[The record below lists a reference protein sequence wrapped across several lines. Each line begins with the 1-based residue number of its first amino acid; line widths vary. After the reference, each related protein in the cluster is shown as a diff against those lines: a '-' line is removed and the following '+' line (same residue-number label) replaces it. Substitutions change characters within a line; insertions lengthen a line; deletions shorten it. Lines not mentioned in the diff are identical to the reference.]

1 MIAMAAPTFIKN
13 TALDLSTRV
22 TDNAGPLL
30 ANNLH
35 WQIAGDFVT
44 ASKKNEPIR
53 LHSRMTHQYNDATFK
68 VRSDVT
74 LGDRAMTRTK
84 RTLIVTALLLLT
96 LPALMVARAG
106 RQNPKDT
113 PAEKSDKQATPT
125 IKVDVE
131 LVLVNATVTDS
142 LNRYV
147 SGLEEQHFQVWEDKV
162 EQKIGYFSAEDV
174 PISIGVIFDV
184 SGSMKDKIGTARE
197 AATTFLRS
205 GNPDDEYFL
214 VEFANRPELAADFT
228 TDVTKLQSRLI
239 MTPAKGMTA
248 MYDSVYLGLEKLKE
262 GTNPKKALLLITD
275 GEDNRSRYTFQNVKE
290 FVKEQDVQI
299 YGIGIV
305 DDWNSQLGAG
315 KTGRAMVEE
324 LADLTGGRAFFPD
337 SVYELEDICAKIA
350 VELKNQYVIGYH
362 STNEAKDGKWRK
374 IRLKVNPPKGI
385 QRLNV
390 RAKQGYYG
398 PTANAPAAAK
408 D

>member
-1 MIAMAAPTFIKN
+1 
-13 TALDLSTRV
+13 
-22 TDNAGPLL
+22 
-30 ANNLH
+30 
-35 WQIAGDFVT
+35 
-44 ASKKNEPIR
+44 
-53 LHSRMTHQYNDATFK
+53 
-68 VRSDVT
+68 
-74 LGDRAMTRTK
+74 MTRK
-84 RTLIVTALLLLT
+84 NWTLIVAVLLLT
-96 LPALMVARAG
+96 TLPAVMLARAG
-106 RQNPKDT
+106 RAQNRQEPST
-113 PAEKSDKQATPT
+113 EKPEKQQASSLK
-125 IKVDVE
+125 IDVD

-147 SGLEEQHFQVWEDKV
+147 SGLEAEHFQLWEDKF
-162 EQKIGYFSAEDV
+162 EQKIEYFSSEDV
-174 PISIGVIFDV
+174 PISVGVIFDV
-184 SGSMKDKIGTARE
+184 SGSMKDKISTARE
-197 AATTFLRS
+197 AAGTFLKS
-205 GNPDDEYFL
+205 GNPEDEYFL

-228 TDVTKLQSRLI
+228 TDITKLQSKLI
-239 MTPAKGMTA
+239 LTPAKGMTA

-324 LADLTGGRAFFPD
+324 LAELTGGGAFFPN

-350 VELKNQYVIGYH
+350 VELKNQYTIGYR

-374 IRLKVNPPKGI
+374 LRLKVNPPKGI

-390 RAKQGYYG
+390 RSKQGYYA
-398 PTANAPAAAK
+398 PTADAPSVK
-408 D
+408 K